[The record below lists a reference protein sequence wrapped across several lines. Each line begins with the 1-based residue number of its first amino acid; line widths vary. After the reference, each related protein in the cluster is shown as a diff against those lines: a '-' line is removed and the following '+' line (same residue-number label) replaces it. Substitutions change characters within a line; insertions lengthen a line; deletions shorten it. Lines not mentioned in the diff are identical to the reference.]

1 MPQAGAMDVAG
12 GMAATIV
19 MACSG
24 GYVMHRSEMLRRTL
38 VLSYGAIAYL
48 LFLGVA
54 VYMVGFLANA
64 LVPRGIDEGT
74 SGSLA
79 SAVVVNAALLGL
91 FAVQHTVMA
100 RPGFKRWWTRFVPP
114 SIERSTFVL
123 ATSLVLV
130 LLVWL
135 WQPMPVPVWSV
146 EAAWLRATLW
156 AAYLVGWA
164 IAVGSTFMIDHFDL
178 FGLSQVVARARERTH
193 VPPPFRT
200 TLLYSVVRHPI
211 MLGFLI
217 AFWATPDMTQGR
229 LLFAVLATA
238 YIVVGVRFEERDLRA
253 GLGEVYERYAA
264 EVPSLVPMPRRLVAR
279 PGAPEGAD
287 ATLAQDR

>member
-1 MPQAGAMDVAG
+1 
-12 GMAATIV
+12 
-19 MACSG
+19 
-24 GYVMHRSEMLRRTL
+24 MLRRVL
-38 VLSYGAIAYL
+38 VVGYGVIAYL

-64 LVPRGIDEGT
+64 VVPRGIDEGA

-79 SAVVVNAALLGL
+79 AAVVVNAALLGL

-100 RPGFKRWWTRFVPP
+100 RPGFKRWWTRLIPP
-114 SIERSTFVL
+114 AIERSTFVL

-130 LLVWL
+130 LVVWL
-135 WQPMPVPVWSV
+135 WQPMPATVWSV
-146 EAAWLRATLW
+146 EAEWLRATLW
-156 AAYLVGWA
+156 AVYLLGWA

-178 FGLSQVVARARERTH
+178 MGLSQVVARARERPH
-193 VPPPFRT
+193 VSPPFRT

-229 LLFAVLATA
+229 LLFALLATG

-253 GLGEVYERYAA
+253 GLGVVYERYAA
-264 EVPSLVPMPRRLVAR
+264 EVPSLVPTPRRRAGR
-279 PGAPEGAD
+279 RGAAVDAD
-287 ATLAQDR
+287 AHATQDR

>member
-1 MPQAGAMDVAG
+1 MRQFEV
-12 GMAATIV
+12 V
-19 MACSG
+19 RRVLVV
-24 GYVMHRSEMLRRTL
+24 GYGV
-38 VLSYGAIAYL
+38 IAYL

-64 LVPRGIDEGT
+64 VVPRGIDEGA

-79 SAVVVNAALLGL
+79 AAVVVNAALLGL

-100 RPGFKRWWTRFVPP
+100 RPGFKRWWIRFVPP
-114 SIERSTFVL
+114 AIERSTFVL

-130 LLVWL
+130 LVVWL
-135 WQPMPVPVWSV
+135 WQPMPATVWSL
-146 EAAWLRATLW
+146 EAEWLRATLW
-156 AAYLVGWA
+156 AVYLLGWA

-178 FGLSQVVARARERTH
+178 MGLSQVVARARERPH

-229 LLFAVLATA
+229 LLFALLATG
-238 YIVVGVRFEERDLRA
+238 YIVMGVRFEERDLRA
-253 GLGEVYERYAA
+253 HLGEVYDRYAA
-264 EVPSLVPMPRRLVAR
+264 EVPSLVPTPWQRAGRR
-279 PGAPEGAD
+279 GAPVDAD
-287 ATLAQDR
+287 AHATQDR

>member
-1 MPQAGAMDVAG
+1 MRQFA
-12 GMAATIV
+12 
-19 MACSG
+19 
-24 GYVMHRSEMLRRTL
+24 MLRRM
-38 VLSYGAIAYL
+38 VVVGYGVIAYL

-64 LVPRGIDEGT
+64 VVPRGIDEGT

-79 SAVVVNAALLGL
+79 TAVVVNAALLGL

-100 RPGFKRWWTRFVPP
+100 RPAFKRWWTRLVPP
-114 SIERSTFVL
+114 SVERSTFVL

-130 LLVWL
+130 LVVWL
-135 WQPMPVPVWSV
+135 WQPMPATVWSV
-146 EAAWLRATLW
+146 EAEWLRATLW
-156 AAYLVGWA
+156 AVYLVGWA

-178 FGLSQVVARARERTH
+178 FGLSQVVARARERAH

-217 AFWATPDMTQGR
+217 AFWATPDMTRGR
-229 LLFAVLATA
+229 LLFALLATA
-238 YIVVGVRFEERDLRA
+238 YVAIGVRFEERDLRA
-253 GLGEVYERYAA
+253 DLGEVYERYAA
-264 EVPSLVPMPRRLVAR
+264 EVPSLLPAPWRR
-279 PGAPEGAD
+279 PGRRVTPVDAD
-287 ATLAQDR
+287 AHATRDG